1 MVERQEDQAR
11 RKEDGL
17 MGLSRLRCE
26 MGIIMTIVELE
37 IRRLRHDY
45 TDIAVR
51 AIQPIVWL
59 LVFGTIMSQRNV
71 IPTPGDVSY
80 LTFVAPGVLAQAVMF
95 VAIFFGIMLVWDR
108 DSGNLA
114 KLLVAPASRISL
126 VLGKCFSASVRAI
139 AQAIVVISIILI
151 LSLGIVDISLYNNPI
166 YILLTIPVVVLISA
180 VAASISILFAT
191 IFRTRERVMG
201 FGQLLTLPLFFTS
214 SALYPVTWM
223 PWYLQ
228 WLAKINPL
236 TYGVDLLRGLMV
248 TGDLSGAPLDLAV
261 LIGYLTVLVL
271 ACSALFK
278 RMME

>member
-1 MVERQEDQAR
+1 MSRFR
-11 RKEDGL
+11 REI
-17 MGLSRLRCE
+17 E
-26 MGIIMTIVELE
+26 NVFTIIELE
-37 IRRLRHDY
+37 ARRLRHDY
-45 TDIAVR
+45 ADIAVR
-51 AIQPIVWL
+51 SAQPIVWL

-71 IPTPGDVSY
+71 IPTGDVSY
-80 LTFVAPGVLAQAVMF
+80 LTFVAPGVLAQAVLF

-114 KLLVAPASRISL
+114 KLLVAPASHVSL

-139 AQAIVVISIILI
+139 AQGIVVITIILI
-151 LSLGIVDISLYNNPI
+151 LSMGILDISLYNNPF

-180 VAASISILFAT
+180 VAAGISMLFAT

-228 WLAKINPL
+228 WFAKVNPL

-261 LIGYLTVLVL
+261 LLGYLTILVL

>member
-1 MVERQEDQAR
+1 VVGGAQDAQ
-11 RKEDGL
+11 DGGEAGMINL
-17 MGLSRLRCE
+17 VAEVRNILV
-26 MGIIMTIVELE
+26 IVELE
-37 IRRLRHDY
+37 CRRLRHDY
-45 TDIAVR
+45 TDIGVR

-59 LVFGTIMSQRNV
+59 LVFGTVFSANRV
-71 IPTPGDVSY
+71 IDTGEYTY
-80 LTFVAPGVLAQAVMF
+80 LQFVAPGILAQAVLF

-114 KLLVAPASRISL
+114 KLLVAPASRYSL

-139 AQAIVVISIILI
+139 AQAVVVISIIAV
-151 LSLGIVDISLYNNPI
+151 LGIFLPEIALKQNPI
-166 YILLTIPVVVLISA
+166 YIILTIPVVVLIAA

-214 SALYPVTWM
+214 SALYPITMM

-248 TGDLSGAPLDLAV
+248 TGDLSGAPVDLAV
-261 LIGYLTVLVL
+261 LLAYLLVL
-271 ACSALFK
+271 SAACAALFK

>member
-1 MVERQEDQAR
+1 M
-11 RKEDGL
+11 
-17 MGLSRLRCE
+17 LSRLKRE
-26 MGIIMTIVELE
+26 IYNILTIVELE
-37 IRRLRHDY
+37 ARRLRHDY

-51 AIQPIVWL
+51 SAQPIVWL
-59 LVFGTIMSQRNV
+59 LVFGTIMSQRAV
-71 IPTPGDVSY
+71 IPTGDVSY
-80 LTFVAPGVLAQAVMF
+80 LTFVAPGVLAQAVLF

-139 AQAIVVISIILI
+139 AQAVVVLTIIIILSFGI
-151 LSLGIVDISLYNNPI
+151 LDIQLYNNPI
-166 YILLTIPVVVLISA
+166 YILLTIPVVILISA
-180 VAASISILFAT
+180 VAAGISILFAT

-214 SALYPVTWM
+214 SALYPITWM

-228 WLAKINPL
+228 WFAKINPL

-248 TGDLSGAPLDLAV
+248 TGDLSGAPLDFAV
-261 LIGYLTVLVL
+261 LVVYLIVLVL

>member
-1 MVERQEDQAR
+1 VVGGPQDQA
-11 RKEDGL
+11 DGGEAGMINL
-17 MGLSRLRCE
+17 VAEVRNILV
-26 MGIIMTIVELE
+26 IVELE
-37 IRRLRHDY
+37 CRRLRHDY

-59 LVFGTIMSQRNV
+59 LVFGTVFSANRV
-71 IPTPGDVSY
+71 IDTGEYTY
-80 LTFVAPGVLAQAVMF
+80 LQFVAPGILAQAVLF

-114 KLLVAPASRISL
+114 KLLVAPASRYSL

-139 AQAIVVISIILI
+139 AQAVVVISIIAV
-151 LSLGIVDISLYNNPI
+151 LGIFISDIALKQNPI
-166 YILLTIPVVVLISA
+166 YLILTIPVVVLIAA

-214 SALYPVTWM
+214 SALYPITMM

-248 TGDLSGAPLDLAV
+248 TGDLSNAPWDLAV
-261 LIGYLTVLVL
+261 LLGYLLVL
-271 ACSALFK
+271 TAACAALFK

>member
-1 MVERQEDQAR
+1 
-11 RKEDGL
+11 
-17 MGLSRLRCE
+17 MGFSRLRRE
-26 MGIIMTIVELE
+26 IFNILTIVELE
-37 IRRLRHDY
+37 ARRLRHDY

-51 AIQPIVWL
+51 SAQPIVWL

-71 IPTPGDVSY
+71 IPTGDVSY
-80 LTFVAPGVLAQAVMF
+80 LTFVAPGVLAQAVLF

-114 KLLVAPASRISL
+114 KLLVAPASRVSL
-126 VLGKCFSASVRAI
+126 VLGKCFSASVRAM
-139 AQAIVVISIILI
+139 AQAAVVITLILI
-151 LSLGIVDISLYNNPI
+151 LSLGIVDITLYNNPL
-166 YILLTIPVVVLISA
+166 YILLTIPVVILISA
-180 VAASISILFAT
+180 VAAGISILFAT

-228 WLAKINPL
+228 WFARINPL

-248 TGDLSGAPLDLAV
+248 TGDLSGAPMDLAV
-261 LIGYLTVLVL
+261 LIGFLVVLVL
-271 ACSALFK
+271 ACSALFR

>member
-1 MVERQEDQAR
+1 VVRGQEDPQDSEEAGVMDL
-11 RKEDGL
+11 KNEVSNML
-17 MGLSRLRCE
+17 V
-26 MGIIMTIVELE
+26 IVELE
-37 IRRLRHDY
+37 ARRLRHDY
-45 TDIAVR
+45 MDIAVR

-59 LVFGTIMSQRNV
+59 LVFGTILSQR
-71 IPTPGDVSY
+71 ITFPLPGGISY
-80 LTFVAPGVLAQAVMF
+80 LTFFAPGILAQAVLF

-114 KLLVAPASRISL
+114 KLLVAPASRLSL

-139 AQAIVVISIILI
+139 GQAAVVIVLILV
-151 LSLGIVDISLYNNPI
+151 LSLGVIDIHLYNNPI
-166 YILLTIPVVVLISA
+166 YILLTIPVVVLIAA

-201 FGQLLTLPLFFTS
+201 FGQLLTLPMFFTS
-214 SALYPVTWM
+214 SAIYPIEIM

-236 TYGVDLLRGLMV
+236 TYGIDLLRGLMA
-248 TGDLSGAPLDLAV
+248 TGDLSNVLLDVGVLLAYLAV
-261 LIGYLTVLVL
+261 LSL
-271 ACSALFK
+271 ACAALFK

>member
-1 MVERQEDQAR
+1 MIDLKVEIRNI
-11 RKEDGL
+11 L
-17 MGLSRLRCE
+17 V
-26 MGIIMTIVELE
+26 IVELE
-37 IRRLRHDY
+37 VRRLRHDY

-51 AIQPIVWL
+51 AVQPIVWL
-59 LVFGTIMSQRNV
+59 LVFGTVFSSRGI
-71 IPTPGDVSY
+71 IPTGGDYTY
-80 LTFVAPGVLAQAVMF
+80 LQFVAPGILAQAVLF

-114 KLLVAPASRISL
+114 KLLVAPASRYSL

-139 AQAIVVISIILI
+139 AQAVVV
-151 LSLGIVDISLYNNPI
+151 LSLIAIFGIFIPDMALKQNPLYI
-166 YILLTIPVVVLISA
+166 VLTIPVVILIAA

-214 SALYPVTWM
+214 SALYPITMM

-248 TGDLSGAPLDLAV
+248 TGDLSGAPVDLAV
-261 LIGYLTVLVL
+261 LLGYLLVL
-271 ACSALFK
+271 SAACAALFK

>member
-1 MVERQEDQAR
+1 MTPGE
-11 RKEDGL
+11 
-17 MGLSRLRCE
+17 RLRRE
-26 MGIIMTIVELE
+26 IGNILTIVELE
-37 IRRLRHDY
+37 ARRLRHDY

-51 AIQPIVWL
+51 AVQPIVWL
-59 LVFGTIMSQRNV
+59 LVFGTIMAQRGNFN
-71 IPTPGDVSY
+71 PTINGIQYPY
-80 LTFVAPGVLAQAVMF
+80 LSFVAPGILAQAVLF

-114 KLLVAPASRISL
+114 KLLVAPASRLSL

-139 AQAIVVISIILI
+139 AQAVVVITIILI
-151 LSLGIVDISLYNNPI
+151 LSMGFVNITLYNNPL

-180 VAASISILFAT
+180 VAAGISILFAT

-214 SALYPVTWM
+214 SALYPINIM
-223 PWYLQ
+223 PRYLQ
-228 WLAKINPL
+228 WIAKVNPL
-236 TYGVDLLRGLMV
+236 TYGVDLLRGLML

-261 LIGYLTVLVL
+261 LLAYLAVLSL
-271 ACSALFK
+271 ACTALFR

>member
-1 MVERQEDQAR
+1 MMDLKNEVSNM
-11 RKEDGL
+11 L
-17 MGLSRLRCE
+17 V
-26 MGIIMTIVELE
+26 IVELE
-37 IRRLRHDY
+37 ARRLRHDY
-45 TDIAVR
+45 MDIAVR

-59 LVFGTIMSQRNV
+59 LVFGTILSQR
-71 IPTPGDVSY
+71 ITFPLPGGISY
-80 LTFVAPGVLAQAVMF
+80 LTFFAPGILAQAVLF

-114 KLLVAPASRISL
+114 KLLVAPASRLSL

-139 AQAIVVISIILI
+139 GQAAVVIVLILV
-151 LSLGIVDISLYNNPI
+151 LSLGVIDIHLYNNPI
-166 YILLTIPVVVLISA
+166 YILLTIPVVVLIAA

-201 FGQLLTLPLFFTS
+201 FGQLLTLPMFFTS
-214 SALYPVTWM
+214 SAIYPIEIM

-236 TYGVDLLRGLMV
+236 TYGIDLLRGLMA
-248 TGDLSGAPLDLAV
+248 TGDLSNVLLDVGVLLAYLAV
-261 LIGYLTVLVL
+261 LSL
-271 ACSALFK
+271 ACAALFK

>member
-1 MVERQEDQAR
+1 MSKLVAE
-11 RKEDGL
+11 
-17 MGLSRLRCE
+17 LRNILV
-26 MGIIMTIVELE
+26 IIELE
-37 IRRLRHDY
+37 ARRLRHDY

-51 AIQPIVWL
+51 AVQPIVWL
-59 LVFGTIMSQRNV
+59 LVFGTVFSANRV
-71 IPTPGDVSY
+71 IPTGDYTY
-80 LTFVAPGVLAQAVMF
+80 LQFVAPGILAQAVLF

-114 KLLVAPASRISL
+114 KLLVAPASRLSL

-139 AQAIVVISIILI
+139 AQAVVVISIIVVLGLFFEDMA
-151 LSLGIVDISLYNNPI
+151 LSENTNPL
-166 YILLTIPVVVLISA
+166 YILLTIPVVVLIAA
-180 VAASISILFAT
+180 VAASISILVAT

-214 SALYPVTWM
+214 NALYPLTMM

-228 WLAKINPL
+228 IVAKVNPL

-248 TGDLSGAPLDLAV
+248 TGDLSGAPVDLAV
-261 LIGYLTVLVL
+261 LCGYLAVMSL
-271 ACSALFK
+271 ACAALFK

>member
-1 MVERQEDQAR
+1 MMTAERFR
-11 RKEDGL
+11 R
-17 MGLSRLRCE
+17 E
-26 MGIIMTIVELE
+26 MGNILTIIELE
-37 IRRLRHDY
+37 ARRLRHDY
-45 TDIAVR
+45 ADIAVR
-51 AIQPIVWL
+51 AVQPIVWL

-71 IPTPGDVSY
+71 IPTGDVSY

-114 KLLVAPASRISL
+114 KLLVAPASRFSL
-126 VLGKCFSASVRAI
+126 VLGKCFSASVRALG
-139 AQAIVVISIILI
+139 QAVVVITIILI
-151 LSLGIVDISLYNNPI
+151 LSMGLVDISLYDNPL
-166 YILLTIPVVVLISA
+166 YILATFPVVVLISA
-180 VAASISILFAT
+180 VAAGISILFAT

-228 WLAKINPL
+228 WFAKLNPL

-248 TGDLSGAPLDLAV
+248 TGDLAGAPMDLAV
-261 LIGYLTVLVL
+261 LLAYLAVLSL
-271 ACSALFK
+271 ACTALFR

>member
-1 MVERQEDQAR
+1 MSLASEVRNI
-11 RKEDGL
+11 L
-17 MGLSRLRCE
+17 V
-26 MGIIMTIVELE
+26 IIELE
-37 IRRLRHDY
+37 ARRLRHDY

-51 AIQPIVWL
+51 AVQPIVWL
-59 LVFGTIMSQRNV
+59 LVFGTVFSANRV
-71 IPTPGDVSY
+71 IDTGEYTY
-80 LTFVAPGVLAQAVMF
+80 LQFVAPGILAQAVLF

-114 KLLVAPASRISL
+114 KLLVAPASRLSL

-139 AQAIVVISIILI
+139 AQAVVVISLI
-151 LSLGIVDISLYNNPI
+151 ATFSIFIPDLAFKQNPGFVM
-166 YILLTIPVVVLISA
+166 LTIPVVVLIAA
-180 VAASISILFAT
+180 VAASISILVAT

-214 SALYPVTWM
+214 NALYPLEMM
-223 PWYLQ
+223 PRYLQ
-228 WLAKINPL
+228 WVARINPL

-261 LIGYLTVLVL
+261 LCGYLALFSL
-271 ACSALFK
+271 MCSALFK

>member
-1 MVERQEDQAR
+1 MVKCEENPQAG
-11 RKEDGL
+11 KEDGL
-17 MGLSRLRCE
+17 MLSRLKRE
-26 MGIIMTIVELE
+26 VGNIMTIVELE
-37 IRRLRHDY
+37 ARRLRHDY

-51 AIQPIVWL
+51 AVQPIVWL
-59 LVFGTIMSQRNV
+59 LVFGTVMSQSRI
-71 IPTPGDVSY
+71 IPTGDYSY

-139 AQAIVVISIILI
+139 AQAVVVISIILI
-151 LSLGIVDISLYNNPI
+151 LNVGIVDIQLYNNPI
-166 YILLTIPVVVLISA
+166 YILLTFPVVILISA
-180 VAASISILFAT
+180 VAAGISILFAT

-228 WLAKINPL
+228 WIAKINPL

-261 LIGYLTVLVL
+261 LIGYLVVLVL

>member
-1 MVERQEDQAR
+1 MMNIKNEVRNV
-11 RKEDGL
+11 L
-17 MGLSRLRCE
+17 T
-26 MGIIMTIVELE
+26 IIELE
-37 IRRLRHDY
+37 ARRLRHDY

-59 LVFGTIMSQRNV
+59 LVFGTVFSKNRV
-71 IPTPGDVSY
+71 IDTGGYSY
-80 LTFVAPGVLAQAVMF
+80 LSFVAPGILAQAVLF

-114 KLLVAPASRISL
+114 KLLVAPASRFSL
-126 VLGKCFSASVRAI
+126 VIGKCFSASVRAI
-139 AQAIVVISIILI
+139 AQAVVVISLI
-151 LSLGIVDISLYNNPI
+151 LMLSLFVTDISLSNNPV
-166 YILLTIPVVVLISA
+166 YILLTLPVVVLIAA

-214 SALYPVTWM
+214 SALYPIEIM

-228 WLAKINPL
+228 WMAKVNPL
-236 TYGVDLLRGLMV
+236 TYGVDLLRGLML
-248 TGDLSGAPLDLAV
+248 TGDLSNALLDVGVLLGFLAV
-261 LIGYLTVLVL
+261 MSL
-271 ACSALFK
+271 ACTALFR